1 MLTKLII
8 YGIIAFILLRIP
20 VLGKYIAVVDTL
32 IHEIGHAL
40 MSLVTGGKVTKIEL
54 FASTEGT
61 AWTNSPTWLGRVLT
75 SIAGYPFAS
84 GMSFIFLY
92 FIKQGDYTLMIGFLL
107 AFLVLGFIFWLRNIR
122 FLIIRNLYGIFW
134 LLTFSGLFGGL
145 LYLDNPVL
153 TQHVL
158 LFLTAILFVQSIISA
173 FVIMKLS
180 FKKPKNAGD
189 ATNLAKSVII
199 IPTQVWGIL
208 FFAQSLVF
216 GYYGINLFL

>member
-1 MLTKLII
+1 MLTTLFI
-8 YGIIAFILLRIP
+8 YMGVSAILLRIP
-20 VLGKYIAVVDTL
+20 VLGTYIAVVDTL

-61 AWTNSPTWLGRVLT
+61 AWTNSPTWVGRILT
-75 SIAGYPFAS
+75 SAAGYPFAS
-84 GMSFIFLY
+84 GMSFVFLY
-92 FIKQGDYTLMIGFLL
+92 LIKQEDYTLMIIVLL
-107 AFLVLGFIFWLRNIR
+107 AFLLLGFIFWLRNIG

-145 LYLDNPVL
+145 LYVNNPVL

-180 FKKPKNAGD
+180 FKKPKDAGD
-189 ATNLAKSVII
+189 ATNLGRSIII
-199 IPTQVWGIL
+199 IPTQVWGRL
-208 FFAQSLVF
+208 KYGEYCSSLKP
-216 GYYGINLFL
+216 